1 MYFFPTSLFG
11 EVWVGREVMMN
22 LFVVK
27 FKIVRWFLTCS
38 TLRPVSKLVLKVACL
53 KKLNI
58 KHSSV
63 TYHAL
68 SNTPQRSKK
77 TPHQIPSKHLL
88 QPSAYTNPQGC
99 VLSTNPHPRNQPHLY
114 PIRFDAVSNFRLAAK
129 SPIDIC
135 PVAQEYPSPHMASY
149 GAGYEGLSQPRAA
162 VPLDVR

>member
-11 EVWVGREVMMN
+11 EVWVGIEVMMN

-88 QPSAYTNPQGC
+88 QVC
-99 VLSTNPHPRNQPHLY
+99 VLSTNPHPRNQPHLH
-114 PIRFDAVSNFRLAAK
+114 PIRFDAVSNFPFPRSRILI
-129 SPIDIC
+129 SC
-135 PVAQEYPSPHMASY
+135 QVA
-149 GAGYEGLSQPRAA
+149 
-162 VPLDVR
+162 D